1 MSAADPRDGWG
12 RLTRAERN
20 AAYDN
25 NAATSDSA
33 ALVAARNAA
42 SAAFRAEHAG
52 HLDLPY
58 GSRERQKWDIYP
70 AADPG
75 APVLI
80 FIHGGYWQ
88 RNAREFFAIMA
99 EGALQRGLAVAMP
112 GYTLAPE
119 ATLTEIVDE
128 IRLALDWL
136 EGESA
141 AHGAGGPAIVTGW
154 SAGAHLA
161 AMALDHPHVRAGLG
175 ISGVYELG
183 PIRDTDLNAPLN
195 LSDEEIARLSPLRL
209 PRRQSRSRSPTA
221 APSFPRSSGIPGS
234 SIGCGRRRTR
244 RAGCC
249 RSPAPTTSPCS
260 TRCASRTAKSSRQ
273 FSRWRSACDDSWPSP
288 SWRDRPGSFPG
299 HPRRPLT
306 GSGSHSTFLA

>member
-1 MSAADPRDGWG
+1 MNATGPADPRDGWG

-20 AAYDN
+20 RAYDN
-25 NAATSDSA
+25 NAATADSA
-33 ALVAARNAA
+33 ALVATRNAA
-42 SAAFRAEHAG
+42 SAAFRAEHPG

-58 GSRERQKWDIYP
+58 GSRDRQKWDIYP

-75 APVLI
+75 APVVI

-99 EGALQRGLAVAMP
+99 EGALQRGVGVAVP
-112 GYTLAPE
+112 GYTLAPQ
-119 ATLTEIVDE
+119 ATLSEIVDE

-209 PRRQSRSRSPTA
+209 P
-221 APSFPRSSGIPGS
+221 
-234 SIGCGRRRTR
+234 
-244 RAGCC
+244 
-249 RSPAPTTSPCS
+249 
-260 TRCASRTAKSSRQ
+260 
-273 FSRWRSACDDSWPSP
+273 PSP
-288 SWRDRPGSFPG
+288 KPFSVAYGSAELPALVEDSRRFHRLRAALQAPGWLLPIAGANHFTVLDALRDPNGEI
-299 HPRRPLT
+299 
-306 GSGSHSTFLA
+306 LAAIRALAELVR

>member
-1 MSAADPRDGWG
+1 MSAADPRDSWG

-25 NAATSDSA
+25 NAATSNSA

-42 SAAFRAEHAG
+42 SATFRAEHPR

-58 GSRERQKWDIYP
+58 GSGERQKWDIYP

-75 APVLI
+75 APMLI

-88 RNAREFFAIMA
+88 RNSREFFAAIA
-99 EGALQRGLAVAMP
+99 EGALARGLAVAMP

-119 ATLTEIVDE
+119 ATLTEIVAE

-136 EGESA
+136 AHEGA
-141 AHGAGGPAIVTGW
+141 AHRAGGPAIVTGW

-161 AMALDHPHVRAGLG
+161 AMAFDHPQVTAGVG

-183 PIRDTDLNAPLN
+183 PIRDTDLNTALK
-195 LSDEEIARLSPLRL
+195 LSDEEIATLSPLRL
-209 PRRQSRSRSPTA
+209 PTA
-221 APSFPRSSGIPGS
+221 EKPFAIAYGS
-234 SIGCGRRRTR
+234 
-244 RAGCC
+244 AEL
-249 RSPAPTTSPCS
+249 PALVED
-260 TRCASRTAKSSRQ
+260 SRQ
-273 FSRWRSACDDSWPSP
+273 FHRLRAASHAPGWLLPIAGANHFTVLDAL
-288 SWRDRPGSFPG
+288 RDPNGEI
-299 HPRRPLT
+299 
-306 GSGSHSTFLA
+306 LAAIMAMAGRVK